1 MDKPTVECIETYV
14 KDGLHYGKIIAE
26 PLERGYGTTL
36 GNSLRRVLLADLEG
50 TAITAV
56 KIEGVPHE
64 FSVIDGVVE
73 DVIELILNIKKIVLR
88 SYSND
93 VKIVRL
99 SAHEEGEVLVKDII
113 TDADVEIVNPEWHI
127 ATLADGG
134 HLEMEMMVKK
144 GKGFVPAEKSD
155 TTNLPLGWIP
165 IDAIYMPV
173 RKVSYSV
180 EDTRVGQFTNFDRLV
195 LDVSTNGS
203 IEPAK
208 AVSLASQIIRDKLTI
223 FTSLDGET
231 LIEEG
236 KEEVAGD
243 GIPKTED
250 ITIEELELSVRSF
263 NCLKRANIFNLGDL
277 LKKTERELMEIKNF
291 GRKSAEE
298 VIDCLHKYGYLLKPG
313 VKTKDE

>member
-1 MDKPTVECIETYV
+1 MEKLTIECVETYI

-26 PLERGYGTTL
+26 PLERGSGITL
-36 GNSLRRVLLADLEG
+36 GNSLRRVLLSDLEG
-50 TAITAV
+50 TAVTAI

-64 FSVIDGVVE
+64 FSVIDGVLE
-73 DVIELILNIKKIVLR
+73 DVIELILNIKRIVLR
-88 SYSND
+88 TYTND
-93 VKIVRL
+93 VKIIRL
-99 SAHEEGEVLVKDII
+99 SVHEEGKVFAKHII
-113 TDADVEIVNPEWHI
+113 TDADIEIVNPEWHI

-144 GKGFVPAEKSD
+144 GKGFVPAGKND
-155 TTNLPLGWIP
+155 ITNLPIGWIP

-180 EDTRVGQFTNFDRLV
+180 EDTRVGQVTNFDRLV
-195 LDVSTNGS
+195 LEVWTNGS

-208 AVSLASQIIRDKLTI
+208 SVSIASQIVRDQLSL
-223 FTSLDGET
+223 FTSLDGEI
-231 LIEEG
+231 LVEEG

-243 GIPKTED
+243 GAPRIED
-250 ITIEELELSVRSF
+250 VTIEELELSVRSF

-277 LKKTERELMEIKNF
+277 LKRTERELMEIKNF

-298 VIDCLHKYGYLLKPG
+298 VIDCLHKYGYQLKPG
-313 VKTKDE
+313 VKIKDE